1 MLGGTFIALLRG
13 LDPKG
18 ADRATETLQML
29 ADRQTLSPAERHV
42 FQLMASNVIAS
53 EEPPQ
58 PAVRR
63 PQLEV
68 IAGGAA

>member
-1 MLGGTFIALLRG
+1 

-42 FQLMASNVIAS
+42 FQLMARSVIAS
-53 EEPPQ
+53 EEPPR

-68 IAGGAA
+68 IAGSAA